1 MTPSSTKKRKVL
13 EFVGRVS
20 LGLKLMQIQKNA
32 EEKFHNNWLLLSV
45 NLPRWRWIDI
55 VTSNLFLHQS
65 TAQQNVEFKNKIY
78 QQKFR
83 GNVPKALQAIA
94 LAQTFFAVSDKFE
107 KSQL

>member
-1 MTPSSTKKRKVL
+1 MKKLILCDNLPPVPKNEFSRLFAFLNDPFPTKKRKVL

-83 GNVPKALQAIA
+83 GNV
-94 LAQTFFAVSDKFE
+94 
-107 KSQL
+107 

>member
-1 MTPSSTKKRKVL
+1 MTPSQTKKRKVL

-65 TAQQNVEFKNKIY
+65 SAQQNVEFKNKIY

-83 GNVPKALQAIA
+83 GNVWCA
-94 LAQTFFAVSDKFE
+94 SND
-107 KSQL
+107 